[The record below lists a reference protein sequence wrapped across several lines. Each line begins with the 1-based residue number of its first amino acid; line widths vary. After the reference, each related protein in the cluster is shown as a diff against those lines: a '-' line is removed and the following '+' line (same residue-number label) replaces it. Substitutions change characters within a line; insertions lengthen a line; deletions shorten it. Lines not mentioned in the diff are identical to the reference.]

1 MITISSYQ
9 TPLRLDAAPT
19 EVQMKL
25 GISQVLSMPFAYNS
39 PVIVLDFEVGN
50 KNIIKGRFKD
60 AIRSRVFEFEI
71 GDSITFKPFT
81 WKRIDSADIDPVVWE
96 EFSKGY
102 TYRYDAVKT
111 KRKEKPKCGNTS
123 YNCGKACIGLNKNC
137 KSDLPDKPSQ
147 EKVDKLRAAA
157 GKFKAVQDD
166 PTKKQEDNKL
176 TPKPPEPLVS
186 EVKKEAT
193 GSDRA
198 KRPNG
203 YLVPIAGDSV
213 YSVTGS
219 LIGSKKWKAKV
230 LKVNPDGNTMVIE
243 KGWEKTK
250 AGKPSKMTVP
260 TGAWT
265 VEDDPQKQK
274 DIDKNLAEKKAE
286 EIKAEKLSKQSV
298 DSVDSAIKSAVDSGT
313 ERVITK
319 DDLKKG
325 DTFYLYLKMDRT
337 GDHIK
342 QKYEYTRDAFA
353 KEILPDG
360 SKESETY
367 VLSPDVKIT
376 VPVVSPSDSDSTTKP
391 IPLTT
396 KAPKTPKA
404 KVAKTPKQ
412 KAIKVEDNSPPRPK
426 LKSKDNSVNELYDN
440 WLESESKKLEGRN
453 GTYKIETKTGSET
466 VDGQIYGNLGVNR
479 DSKSPTAKYNVTHVK
494 SGMALGSFDDES
506 QAKKAIVDLGK
517 SDVDWSLD
525 RDGLKAMS
533 NAQGKMKKVKTIIDT
548 VIESDKRVKSV
559 EAVKQKSV
567 KVQGERSQEQESPLV
582 PKEEIVKDT
591 PKRIGDGT
599 HRDAPTNAQEYYDMA
614 TKAGIEITEDEAK
627 ATHEAI
633 RRWTQDSD
641 PVRNSQKE
649 NKPNEDANLISKYIA
664 NTTPYNDERFE
675 GIKGEIHRG
684 INFASEKEA
693 MNWLKG
699 DKDGILDN
707 QGAHA
712 SWTSREDYAED
723 YAKRRGFGREG
734 QPVMIKTINKTG
746 VSIKKM
752 GPTEYILQNEVIVP
766 KEAKHK
772 VKNITKK
779 DGIIYV
785 ETEEVTDTEVQ
796 AKKSESPLIT
806 IGNGTHK
813 GTPKNAQEYYEAMV
827 KKGENI
833 TIEEAEK
840 IIKSVKRWIT
850 DSDEVRDDQKDG
862 RPNKNE
868 ENINRFMK
876 SMTPYDGD
884 VSRGI
889 LFYSREE
896 VETWLKGDEN
906 GVLDNQKAHASW
918 TSDDKVAYDFSKAS
932 YKENPSLSQYVEGAY
947 PVIIKAKNKTG
958 VSIKDV
964 GLKPQESEVIVSKDA
979 KHKVKSVTEKDG
991 IFYVQTEEITNSDA
1005 DKKIAPTAVQEFTAP
1020 RTLGDGTH
1028 EGTPKNAQE
1037 YSDMMAKKGQKIGIQ
1052 DAEGVIE
1059 SVKEWSENAY
1069 EIRED
1074 QKNGRSS
1081 KDADNLD
1088 LFIKQSTPFP
1098 GEISRGLNFDSEEEL
1113 NKFVKGEDG
1122 ILGNQNAHAS
1132 WTSNYEK
1139 AKDFAGMNLSS
1150 VKKTYPVIV
1159 KAPNKSGVSIRNLST
1174 FGQREDEVVV
1184 SKNTR
1189 HKIKSVRKEGDLT
1202 IIETEEI

>member
-1 MITISSYQ
+1 
-9 TPLRLDAAPT
+9 
-19 EVQMKL
+19 
-25 GISQVLSMPFAYNS
+25 MPFAYNS

-81 WKRIDSADIDPVVWE
+81 WKRTDSLDVDPVAWE
-96 EFSKGY
+96 DYSKGY
-102 TYRYDAVKT
+102 CYRFDVAKT
-111 KRKEKPKCGNTS
+111 VRKEKPKCGNTS

-525 RDGLKAMS
+525 RDGLKAMP

-599 HRDAPTNAQEYYDMA
+599 H
-614 TKAGIEITEDEAK
+614 
-627 ATHEAI
+627 
-633 RRWTQDSD
+633 
-641 PVRNSQKE
+641 
-649 NKPNEDANLISKYIA
+649 
-664 NTTPYNDERFE
+664 E
-675 GIKGEIHRG
+675 G
-684 INFASEKEA
+684 A
-693 MNWLKG
+693 
-699 DKDGILDN
+699 
-707 QGAHA
+707 
-712 SWTSREDYAED
+712 
-723 YAKRRGFGREG
+723 
-734 QPVMIKTINKTG
+734 
-746 VSIKKM
+746 
-752 GPTEYILQNEVIVP
+752 
-766 KEAKHK
+766 
-772 VKNITKK
+772 
-779 DGIIYV
+779 
-785 ETEEVTDTEVQ
+785 
-796 AKKSESPLIT
+796 
-806 IGNGTHK
+806 
-813 GTPKNAQEYYEAMV
+813 PKNAQEYYDAAVKTGKAMTMKEAEDTV
-827 KKGENI
+827 AAVSGWSRNSSPIRNDQKKGKSNKK
-833 TIEEAEK
+833 AEL
-840 IIKSVKRWIT
+840 I
-850 DSDEVRDDQKDG
+850 SDYVR
-862 RPNKNE
+862 N
-868 ENINRFMK
+868 
-876 SMTPYDGD
+876 STPYKGD
-884 VSRGI
+884 IHRGI
-889 LFYSREE
+889 VFDSREE
-896 VETWLKGDEN
+896 AMEWIKGDEN
-906 GVLDNQKAHASW
+906 RVLDNQNAHASW
-918 TSDDKVAYDFSKAS
+918 TSKETVAWVYTNPMMRKAN
-932 YKENPSLSQYVEGAY
+932 KRLAG
-947 PVIIKAKNKTG
+947 VIVSSVNKTG
-958 VSIKDV
+958 ASIEK
-964 GLKPQESEVIVSKDA
+964 LSHYKESEAEVLVAKDA
-979 KHKVKSVTEKDG
+979 RHKVKSVTEKDG
-991 IFYVQTEEITNSDA
+991 IIYVQTEEITNSDA

-1098 GEISRGLNFDSEEEL
+1098 GEISRGLKFDSEEEL

-1174 FGQREDEVVV
+1174 FGQGEDEVVV

>member
-1 MITISSYQ
+1 
-9 TPLRLDAAPT
+9 
-19 EVQMKL
+19 
-25 GISQVLSMPFAYNS
+25 
-39 PVIVLDFEVGN
+39 
-50 KNIIKGRFKD
+50 
-60 AIRSRVFEFEI
+60 
-71 GDSITFKPFT
+71 
-81 WKRIDSADIDPVVWE
+81 
-96 EFSKGY
+96 
-102 TYRYDAVKT
+102 
-111 KRKEKPKCGNTS
+111 
-123 YNCGKACIGLNKNC
+123 
-137 KSDLPDKPSQ
+137 
-147 EKVDKLRAAA
+147 
-157 GKFKAVQDD
+157 
-166 PTKKQEDNKL
+166 
-176 TPKPPEPLVS
+176 
-186 EVKKEAT
+186 
-193 GSDRA
+193 
-198 KRPNG
+198 
-203 YLVPIAGDSV
+203 
-213 YSVTGS
+213 
-219 LIGSKKWKAKV
+219 
-230 LKVNPDGNTMVIE
+230 
-243 KGWEKTK
+243 
-250 AGKPSKMTVP
+250 MTVP

-525 RDGLKAMS
+525 RDGLKAMP

-779 DGIIYV
+779 DGIFYV
-785 ETEEVTDTEVQ
+785 ETEEVT
-796 AKKSESPLIT
+796 
-806 IGNGTHK
+806 
-813 GTPKNAQEYYEAMV
+813 
-827 KKGENI
+827 
-833 TIEEAEK
+833 
-840 IIKSVKRWIT
+840 
-850 DSDEVRDDQKDG
+850 
-862 RPNKNE
+862 
-868 ENINRFMK
+868 
-876 SMTPYDGD
+876 
-884 VSRGI
+884 
-889 LFYSREE
+889 
-896 VETWLKGDEN
+896 
-906 GVLDNQKAHASW
+906 
-918 TSDDKVAYDFSKAS
+918 
-932 YKENPSLSQYVEGAY
+932 
-947 PVIIKAKNKTG
+947 
-958 VSIKDV
+958 
-964 GLKPQESEVIVSKDA
+964 
-979 KHKVKSVTEKDG
+979 
-991 IFYVQTEEITNSDA
+991 NSDI

-1098 GEISRGLNFDSEEEL
+1098 GEISRGLEFDSEEEL

-1174 FGQREDEVVV
+1174 FGQGEDEVVV

>member
-1 MITISSYQ
+1 MVTTLNRQNPPSF
-9 TPLRLDAAPT
+9 DAAPT

-81 WKRIDSADIDPVVWE
+81 WKRTDSLDVDPVAWE
-96 EFSKGY
+96 DYSKGY
-102 TYRYDAVKT
+102 CYRFDVAKT
-111 KRKEKPKCGNTS
+111 VRKEKPKCGNTS

-525 RDGLKAMS
+525 RDGLKAMP

-779 DGIIYV
+779 DGIFYV
-785 ETEEVTDTEVQ
+785 ETEEVT
-796 AKKSESPLIT
+796 
-806 IGNGTHK
+806 
-813 GTPKNAQEYYEAMV
+813 
-827 KKGENI
+827 
-833 TIEEAEK
+833 
-840 IIKSVKRWIT
+840 
-850 DSDEVRDDQKDG
+850 
-862 RPNKNE
+862 
-868 ENINRFMK
+868 
-876 SMTPYDGD
+876 
-884 VSRGI
+884 
-889 LFYSREE
+889 
-896 VETWLKGDEN
+896 
-906 GVLDNQKAHASW
+906 
-918 TSDDKVAYDFSKAS
+918 
-932 YKENPSLSQYVEGAY
+932 
-947 PVIIKAKNKTG
+947 
-958 VSIKDV
+958 
-964 GLKPQESEVIVSKDA
+964 
-979 KHKVKSVTEKDG
+979 
-991 IFYVQTEEITNSDA
+991 NSDI
-1005 DKKIAPTAVQEFTAP
+1005 DKKIAPATVQDFTAP
-1020 RTLGDGTH
+1020 RTLGNGTH

-1098 GEISRGLNFDSEEEL
+1098 GEISRGLKFDSEEEL

-1174 FGQREDEVVV
+1174 FGQGEDEVVV

>member
-1 MITISSYQ
+1 
-9 TPLRLDAAPT
+9 
-19 EVQMKL
+19 
-25 GISQVLSMPFAYNS
+25 
-39 PVIVLDFEVGN
+39 
-50 KNIIKGRFKD
+50 
-60 AIRSRVFEFEI
+60 
-71 GDSITFKPFT
+71 
-81 WKRIDSADIDPVVWE
+81 
-96 EFSKGY
+96 
-102 TYRYDAVKT
+102 
-111 KRKEKPKCGNTS
+111 
-123 YNCGKACIGLNKNC
+123 LNKNC

-567 KVQGERSQEQESPLV
+567 KVQGERSQEQESPLI
-582 PKEEIVKDT
+582 PKEEIVKEA

-599 HRDAPTNAQEYYDMA
+599 QKSSPLNAQEYHKMMVER
-614 TKAGIEITEDEAK
+614 G
-627 ATHEAI
+627 
-633 RRWTQDSD
+633 
-641 PVRNSQKE
+641 N
-649 NKPNEDANLISKYIA
+649 NIS
-664 NTTPYNDERFE
+664 
-675 GIKGEIHRG
+675 
-684 INFASEKEA
+684 
-693 MNWLKG
+693 
-699 DKDGILDN
+699 
-707 QGAHA
+707 
-712 SWTSREDYAED
+712 
-723 YAKRRGFGREG
+723 
-734 QPVMIKTINKTG
+734 
-746 VSIKKM
+746 
-752 GPTEYILQNEVIVP
+752 
-766 KEAKHK
+766 
-772 VKNITKK
+772 
-779 DGIIYV
+779 
-785 ETEEVTDTEVQ
+785 
-796 AKKSESPLIT
+796 
-806 IGNGTHK
+806 
-813 GTPKNAQEYYEAMV
+813 
-827 KKGENI
+827 
-833 TIEEAEK
+833 IEEAEETV
-840 IIKSVKRWIT
+840 KSIVSWKLRNDAI
-850 DSDEVRDDQKDG
+850 RGDQQQGK
-862 RPNKNE
+862 PNKDAD
-868 ENINRFMK
+868 NIDNFIK
-876 SMTPYDGD
+876 NSTPYEGM
-884 VSRGI
+884 VARG
-889 LFYSREE
+889 LKFFSKEE
-896 VETWLKGDEN
+896 AANFIKGDEN
-906 GVLDNQKAHASW
+906 GILNNQSAHASW
-918 TSDDKVAYDFSKAS
+918 TSDFDQAKRFADVESKTNP
-932 YKENPSLSQYVEGAY
+932 YWKEYSENLY
-947 PVIIKAKNKTG
+947 PVIVLAKNKTG
-958 VSIKDV
+958 VPAQNTGD
-964 GLKPQESEVIVSKDA
+964 GLHSNEAEVI
-979 KHKVKSVTEKDG
+979 
-991 IFYVQTEEITNSDA
+991 
-1005 DKKIAPTAVQEFTAP
+1005 
-1020 RTLGDGTH
+1020 
-1028 EGTPKNAQE
+1028 
-1037 YSDMMAKKGQKIGIQ
+1037 
-1052 DAEGVIE
+1052 
-1059 SVKEWSENAY
+1059 
-1069 EIRED
+1069 
-1074 QKNGRSS
+1074 
-1081 KDADNLD
+1081 
-1088 LFIKQSTPFP
+1088 
-1098 GEISRGLNFDSEEEL
+1098 
-1113 NKFVKGEDG
+1113 
-1122 ILGNQNAHAS
+1122 
-1132 WTSNYEK
+1132 
-1139 AKDFAGMNLSS
+1139 
-1150 VKKTYPVIV
+1150 
-1159 KAPNKSGVSIRNLST
+1159 
-1174 FGQREDEVVV
+1174 V

-1189 HKIKSVRKEGDLT
+1189 HKVVRVIDRDG
-1202 IIETEEI
+1202 IILVETEEV